1 MLKFILCTAPVI
13 AAASAVQ
20 ADTVGFRT
28 AGVGRAEP
36 RPLNVAFW
44 YPTEETGPES
54 EFGATPT
61 FVDFKA
67 IDDAEPSA
75 GEHPLVVL
83 SHGYGG
89 TWRSLGWLGVALAE
103 RGYVVAAP
111 DHPGTT
117 YFNRDRRQAGML
129 WERPHDLSRVIDA
142 VLSDPALV
150 GEIDPDRIAAIG
162 HSIGGW
168 TVTALAGAR
177 FDPKRFARDCAT
189 DIASRAC
196 PDNPGYDMPDIRMD
210 AEPLQQDMRD
220 PRVRALVSL
229 DLGLARG
236 FTPESLSE
244 MTLPALLLGAGI
256 NIGDR
261 PVELETGW
269 LVQNMPSA
277 TTEEMIVPDAMHFSF
292 MQLYNPGAEA
302 KIERAEPGEGIV
314 CRDGGTRGRAA
325 IHDELLDRINVFLD
339 QALSVR

>member
-1 MLKFILCTAPVI
+1 MLNFTLCAAAVI
-13 AAASAVQ
+13 AVGSAVQ
-20 ADTVGFRT
+20 ADTIGFRT
-28 AGVGRAEP
+28 AGVGGAEP

-44 YPTEETGPES
+44 YPTEETGPEI
-54 EFGATPT
+54 EIGATPA
-61 FVDFKA
+61 FVDFSA

-75 GEHPLVVL
+75 GELPLVVL

-89 TWRSLGWLGVALAE
+89 TWRSLAWLGVALAA

-142 VLSDPALV
+142 VLHDPALA

-162 HSIGGW
+162 HSLGGW

-177 FDPKRFARDCAT
+177 FDPDRFARDCAT
-189 DIASRAC
+189 DIVSRAC
-196 PDNPGYDMPDIRMD
+196 PDNPGYDMPDLRMN
-210 AEPLQQDMRD
+210 AEPLRQDMRD
-220 PRVRALVSL
+220 PRVRAIVSL

-236 FTPESLSE
+236 FTPESLSG
-244 MTLPALLLGAGI
+244 MTVPALLVGAGI

-269 LVQNMPSA
+269 LVQNMPAA
-277 TTEEMIVPDAMHFSF
+277 TTEDVIVADAMHFSF
-292 MQLYNPGAEA
+292 MQLCHPGAEA
-302 KIERAEPGEGIV
+302 MIEREEPGEGIV

-325 IHDELLDRINVFLD
+325 IHAELLDRINVFLD

>member
-1 MLKFILCTAPVI
+1 MLNFTLC
-13 AAASAVQ
+13 AATVVALASVAQ

-28 AGVGRAEP
+28 AGVGGAEP

-44 YPTEETGPES
+44 YPTEETGPEI
-54 EFGATPT
+54 EFGATPA
-61 FVDFKA
+61 FVGFTA

-89 TWRSLGWLGVALAE
+89 TWRSLAWLGVALAE

-142 VLSDPALV
+142 VLRDPALA
-150 GEIDPDRIAAIG
+150 GEIDPDRIAAVG

-168 TVTALAGAR
+168 TVSALAGAR
-177 FDPKRFARDCAT
+177 FDPDRFARDCT
-189 DIASRAC
+189 TEIVSRAC
-196 PDNPGYDMPDIRMD
+196 PDNPGYDMPDLRMN
-210 AEPLQQDMRD
+210 AEPLRQDMSD
-220 PRVRALVSL
+220 PRVRAFVSL

-236 FTPESLSE
+236 FTPESLSD
-244 MTLPALLLGAGI
+244 MTVPALLVGAGI

-269 LVQNMPSA
+269 LVQNMPAA
-277 TTEEMIVPDAMHFSF
+277 TTEEMIVSDAMHFSF
-292 MQLYNPGAEA
+292 MQLCHPGAVA
-302 KIERAEPGEGIV
+302 MIEREEPGEGIV
-314 CRDGGTRGRAA
+314 CRDGGTRGRAT
-325 IHDELLDRINVFLD
+325 IHADLLGRINVFLD